1 MKVKVCVLA
10 ALLAATMGESNA
22 VTLRS
27 KFTDDL
33 VKSLAEDLN
42 KDANQQESSLAQKET
57 KADKKVGKKV

>member
-10 ALLAATMGESNA
+10 ALLAASIGESNA
-22 VTLRS
+22 LTLKS

-42 KDANQQESSLAQKET
+42 KDANQQESSLAQKE
-57 KADKKVGKKV
+57 AKVGKKVGK

>member
-10 ALLAATMGESNA
+10 GLLAATIGESNA
-22 VTLRS
+22 LTLRS

-42 KDANQQESSLAQKET
+42 KDANQQASSLA
-57 KADKKVGKKV
+57 